1 MTRRVRRKVRSGN
14 GRLDGRI
21 GLNRPQVPIL
31 ILGFPA
37 ADASI
42 HCRRVHKCEGSS
54 GTQFVELI
62 ALNQIVRD
70 LVPIAWWITIIPE
83 LGSLLLFHSST
94 ICDLLDRS
102 QRRIELL

>member
-70 LVPIAWWITIIPE
+70 LVPIAWRINTVSYTHLRAHE
-83 LGSLLLFHSST
+83 TKANLVCRLLL
-94 ICDLLDRS
+94 
-102 QRRIELL
+102 EKK